1 MPGAEARGMEKDI
14 EAMVKKM
21 NGDIATG
28 WHWERV
34 KILRAP
40 IIYIYIFVYMYIYI
54 YVKGN

>member
-34 KILRAP
+34 KTLRAP
-40 IIYIYIFVYMYIYI
+40 NIYIYKCMYIYI
-54 YVKGN
+54 